1 MKKHL
6 SFLLVFSFIFLLFGC
21 QSASKHYIEENGSY
35 YFVLD
40 DLPPKPPV
48 DNSGY
53 GNALVARIGFTS
65 VDEMRKRIRNAD
77 FDEDEL
83 TEIAR
88 FDRDSQGRVLM
99 FDLSNIYV
107 PYHPSAITGYKVF
120 WYGNSYGYLISSNIG
135 GLSMPRYTSIEGLNF
150 VYENT
155 APENGHKETENMQK
169 RTRSFTDA
177 SSTYRIIETYT
188 YSVSKEF
195 PSRIEV
201 FVERNNQYFKIMLT
215 DLQGP
220 VTDEFLTQF
229 EYRLYTPPAMPLWQ
243 KIAIGAGVAV
253 VVAGI
258 ISAGI
263 LLRKRSL
270 RRKYVHSDSEI

>member
-21 QSASKHYIEENGSY
+21 QSNKKYYIEENGNYYLAIDNLPTVPSY
-35 YFVLD
+35 D
-40 DLPPKPPV
+40 DFPGYINVLPPGIFF
-48 DNSGY
+48 DS
-53 GNALVARIGFTS
+53 I
-65 VDEMRKRIRNAD
+65 DEMRKRIRNAD

-83 TEIAR
+83 REIAR
-88 FDRDSQGRVLM
+88 FDRDSQGRILM

-107 PYHPSAITGYKVF
+107 PYHPSAITGYKIL
-120 WYGNSYGYLISSNIG
+120 WAGDHYEYSISSNIED
-135 GLSMPRYTSIEGLNF
+135 LAMDIYTSIEGLNF
-150 VYENT
+150 SYET
-155 APENGHKETENMQK
+155 LAPKNGYVETEK
-169 RTRSFTDA
+169 SKKLTRSFTDA
-177 SSTYRIIETYT
+177 DSTYRIIETYT

-229 EYRLYTPPAMPLWQ
+229 EYRLYQ
-243 KIAIGAGVAV
+243 G
-253 VVAGI
+253 
-258 ISAGI
+258 
-263 LLRKRSL
+263 
-270 RRKYVHSDSEI
+270 

>member
-1 MKKHL
+1 MKKHF

-21 QSASKHYIEENGSY
+21 QSASKHYIEENGRY
-35 YFVLD
+35 YLVID
-40 DLPPKPPV
+40 NLPAKPPV

-53 GNALVARIGFTS
+53 GNALAAQIGFSS
-65 VDEMRKRIRNAD
+65 VDEMRKRIQSAS
-77 FDEDEL
+77 FSEDEL

-120 WYGNSYGYLISSNIG
+120 WYGDSYGYRILSNIES
-135 GLSMPRYTSIEGLNF
+135 LAMPIYTSIEGLNF
-150 VYENT
+150 SYET
-155 APENGHKETENMQK
+155 LAPKNGHKETEK
-169 RTRSFTDA
+169 GKKLTRSFSDA
-177 SSTYRIIETYT
+177 DSTYRIIETYT

-201 FVERNNQYFKIMLT
+201 FVERNNQYFGIKLSG
-215 DLQGP
+215 LQGP

-263 LLRKRSL
+263 LLRKRSQ